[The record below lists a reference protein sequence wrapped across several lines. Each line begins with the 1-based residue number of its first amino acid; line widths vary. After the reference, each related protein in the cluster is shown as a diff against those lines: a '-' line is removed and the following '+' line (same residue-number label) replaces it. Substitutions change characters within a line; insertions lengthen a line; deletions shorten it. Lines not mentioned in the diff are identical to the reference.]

1 MKEKMKIRNA
11 LGRLPVFAICSLMA
25 GCAVTTDYA
34 PPAGVPT
41 ANIRFRELNVGGF
54 HLYQPPAL
62 PACYVPSDPKGGD
75 PIGFA
80 DVPPANDSTIILIPS
95 HRKQPRLG
103 MPIDGTYIDRSYFE
117 LRMQANHMLT
127 LRVSSPGYDQ
137 FDTAF
142 RFTPREGENYEVTV
156 NFSIPF
162 EVHVYR
168 IDSHDGHYSEEPVK
182 DAEIIRRCS

>member
-1 MKEKMKIRNA
+1 
-11 LGRLPVFAICSLMA
+11 
-25 GCAVTTDYA
+25 
-34 PPAGVPT
+34 
-41 ANIRFRELNVGGF
+41 
-54 HLYQPPAL
+54 
-62 PACYVPSDPKGGD
+62 
-75 PIGFA
+75 
-80 DVPPANDSTIILIPS
+80 
-95 HRKQPRLG
+95 

-182 DAEIIRRCS
+182 DAEIIRRCL